1 MPYILVE
8 DFRGG
13 LDNRRMNV
21 TSTPGTLVTLENAH
35 ITRGGE
41 IEKRPA
47 FVSLADLPANTKGLA
62 ASGGQIYVF
71 GSVASSAV
79 TFASG
84 TPANINYVRLQHPTP
99 SVELTKV
106 LSVDFFNG
114 QVYAAAQFADGR
126 IYHYYNGT
134 RITDWFDGRARAK
147 IEITGGTFGG
157 TNATGSFQVTG
168 GTSNPGDNIRVIRV
182 NNVDLISSAVAH
194 TGNNNTTAT
203 NIANAINGYTSTSGY
218 TASASTNT
226 VTITAPTFGITY
238 NGYVLAVEVQQQA
251 TVGTIT
257 NMSGGIDNAVT
268 NITVDGV
275 AIIGSQV
282 EWKTSHSD
290 TASRIA
296 TAINDFGSAPE
307 YEATAVGAFVNI
319 IAKESGTSYNSKAV
333 VVTKT
338 GNVTSVF
345 SPTSQT
351 SLDGG
356 AASNTVNGYTPGSF
370 IRPVKTKMYA
380 LSDSLL
386 HYSGVN
392 NPAEWNDSSV
402 GAGFINLAN
411 NAKGSEDLKALAN
424 YFDNIAVLA
433 EEAVQI
439 WFIDADDTKNAQM
452 QVLNN
457 TGTIAPDSVVEF
469 GDNDVFYLALSG
481 IRSLR
486 SRDSSN
492 AAFVGDIGNPID
504 DLVVEQIRAGR
515 TTAEAAQATLEPR
528 DGRYMLAIG
537 DTIYV
542 FSYFPSSNVSAWS
555 IYKPGFSV
563 DSWAYDGTQVLCR
576 SGNKLYSLGGT
587 NGNTYDSTTV
597 TVQLPFLDASAP
609 ATHKSFTSV
618 DMTCEN
624 TWTLSIATDP
634 QDITTVEEIVT
645 VSNTTFGLGRA
656 AIQGY
661 STHIAP
667 KMVCSASGA
676 AKIGNL
682 AIHYEQ
688 SEAG

>member
-1 MPYILVE
+1 
-8 DFRGG
+8 
-13 LDNRRMNV
+13 
-21 TSTPGTLVTLENAH
+21 
-35 ITRGGE
+35 
-41 IEKRPA
+41 
-47 FVSLADLPANTKGLA
+47 
-62 ASGGQIYVF
+62 
-71 GSVASSAV
+71 
-79 TFASG
+79 
-84 TPANINYVRLQHPTP
+84 
-99 SVELTKV
+99 
-106 LSVDFFNG
+106 
-114 QVYAAAQFADGR
+114 
-126 IYHYYNGT
+126 
-134 RITDWFDGRARAK
+134 
-147 IEITGGTFGG
+147 
-157 TNATGSFQVTG
+157 
-168 GTSNPGDNIRVIRV
+168 
-182 NNVDLISSAVAH
+182 
-194 TGNNNTTAT
+194 
-203 NIANAINGYTSTSGY
+203 
-218 TASASTNT
+218 
-226 VTITAPTFGITY
+226 
-238 NGYVLAVEVQQQA
+238 
-251 TVGTIT
+251 
-257 NMSGGIDNAVT
+257 MSGGIDNAVT

-656 AIQGY
+656 AIQGL
-661 STHIAP
+661 SLIHI
-667 KMVCSASGA
+667 CRCRR
-676 AKIGNL
+676 
-682 AIHYEQ
+682 AI
-688 SEAG
+688 